1 MRAQLHVPDGLL
13 DYIQTA
19 LSRGFGALEL
29 PLSRLLL
36 LGLQGQVLHP
46 ALRHLQFA
54 LHFEDVGL
62 GLDRVGGEILTC
74 APNIT
79 TYASLALF
87 EHLVSLS
94 VLLLLLGEHEAMLS
108 YIELPRQLLQLAV
121 LVE

>member
-1 MRAQLHVPDGLL
+1 MTQLHVPDGPR

-19 LSRGFGALEL
+19 LSCGFAALEL

-46 ALRHLQFA
+46 VLRHLKFA
-54 LHFEDVGL
+54 FHFENVGL
-62 GLDRVGGEILTC
+62 GLDRVGGKILTC

-79 TYASLALF
+79 CDASLALF
-87 EHLVSLS
+87 EDLVSLS
-94 VLLLLLGEHEAMLS
+94 VLLLLRGEHEAMLS
-108 YIELPRQLLQLAV
+108 YIELSRQLLQLAV